1 MLQEKIRL
9 LAMVALGAVT
19 LQAMP
24 ASTNPSRITLPSGKK
39 IFVSGMNLAWK
50 NFANDV
56 GDTPLDT
63 VYFNKAMK
71 DIADSGGNCIRVWL
85 STNGTNDPKYNSQG
99 LVSGPGSQTIAN
111 IQKMLK
117 LTKKHNVLLM
127 PVLLTHNWVQNS
139 INSTILENNKKM
151 LKTEEGLQAYI
162 DNYLIPVVTAIG
174 NDPSLICWEIY
185 NEPEGMVMG
194 WSSPANTITEA
205 EVKRSVNW
213 IAAAIKDAVPG
224 VLVSNGAATIGHLS
238 WYKDDVLKSAG
249 GKENGTL
256 DFYMAHYYGW
266 NGTSNSPFT
275 KSYSHWN
282 LDKPLVIGEY
292 ASTDW
297 SQATSSSNP
306 MQDAAK
312 VDTLLT
318 YLNNVGYAG
327 GLGWQYQPD
336 AGDPWMKGFETFS
349 HSMME
354 VYRQDSNS
362 IKLDGTSSNTFVI
375 SVSANIGGSVKR
387 SVVGR
392 VDSSKSDTLTAIAG
406 KGYSFKGWS
415 GDTTA
420 TDPVLIIKVVVKDW
434 FLYANFEP
442 DPGTDLIRS
451 GDFSDPTMWGTWVNE
466 DEGNEA
472 TITINNGRAEIVIA
486 EADDKNHNIQLT
498 QGNIELDSGTT
509 YVVSFDAW
517 SSKEGREF
525 FVGLS
530 TQGTWHFQGGATV
543 ELGGSKKKYSVE
555 ITPDSSTDAGV
566 LQFNAGASTEPV
578 YIENVSMVVK
588 PISVINHPRLISRA
602 TSFKQVGHTIHWCAV
617 SNQATADLLDL
628 NGRVVKTVSKNGP
641 LSLKEIPSGLYLFR
655 INDGVNNRAFRVSRY

>member
-1 MLQEKIRL
+1 MLPKKIRL
-9 LAMVALGAVT
+9 LGLVIIGAVT

-24 ASTNPSRITLPSGKK
+24 AGSRITLPTGKK

-50 NFANDV
+50 NFAGDV

-63 VYFNKAMK
+63 VYFDKAMK

-99 LVSGPGSQTIAN
+99 LVSGPGSQTIPN
-111 IQKMLK
+111 IKKMLK
-117 LTKKHNVLLM
+117 LAKKHNILLM

-151 LKTEEGLQAYI
+151 LKTEEGLKAYI
-162 DNYLIPVVTAIG
+162 DNYLKPVVTEIG
-174 NDPSLICWEIY
+174 NDPNLICWEIY

-213 IAAAIKDAVPG
+213 IASAIKETVPE
-224 VLVSNGAATIGHLS
+224 VLVSNGAASIGHLS

-275 KSYSHWN
+275 KSYSNWT

-297 SQATSSSNP
+297 SQATSSSSP
-306 MQDAAK
+306 MQDAGK

-318 YLNNVGYAG
+318 YLNQAGYAG

-354 VYRQDSNS
+354 LFREDSNS
-362 IKLDGTSSNTFVI
+362 IKLDGISSNTFAI
-375 SVSANIGGSVKR
+375 SVSASNGGTVKR

-392 VDSSKSDTLTAIAG
+392 VEFGKSDTLTAVAA
-406 KGYSFKGWS
+406 KGYSFEGWS
-415 GDTTA
+415 GDTAA
-420 TDPVLIIKVVVKDW
+420 TNPVLVIKSVEKDW
-434 FLYANFEP
+434 SIHANFVP
-442 DPGTDLIRS
+442 DAGTNLIRD
-451 GDFSDPTMWGTWVNE
+451 GDFSDPTMWGTWVNK

-472 TITINNGRAEIVIA
+472 TITFSEGQAKIVITK
-486 EADDKNHNIQLT
+486 ADTLNYNIQLT
-498 QGNIELDSGTT
+498 QGNIALDSGVT
-509 YVVSFDAW
+509 YLVTFEAW
-517 SSKEGREF
+517 TSSRRPL

-530 TQGTWHFQGGATV
+530 TQGTWHFQGGAEV
-543 ELGGSKKKYSVE
+543 ELLDSKKKYE
-555 ITPDSSTDAGV
+555 IEIIPDSSTTAGV

-588 PISVINHPRLISRA
+588 TNSVRNHHRSINQTA
-602 TSFKQVGHTIHWCAV
+602 SFNQVGYLIRWSAV

-628 NGRVVKTVSKNGP
+628 NGRVIKTVSKNGP
-641 LSLKEIPSGLYLFR
+641 ISLKEVPSGLYLFR
-655 INDGVNNRAFRVSRY
+655 INDGVNSSAFRVSRY

>member
-1 MLQEKIRL
+1 MLPKKIRL
-9 LAMVALGAVT
+9 LGLVIIGAVT

-24 ASTNPSRITLPSGKK
+24 AGSRITLPNGKK
-39 IFVSGMNLAWK
+39 VFVSGMNLAWK

-63 VYFNKAMK
+63 VYFDKAMK

-99 LVSGPGSQTIAN
+99 LVSGPGSQTIPN
-111 IQKMLK
+111 IKKMLK
-117 LTKKHNVLLM
+117 LAKKHNILLM

-151 LKTEEGLQAYI
+151 LKTEEGLKAYI
-162 DNYLIPVVTAIG
+162 DNYLKPVVTEIG
-174 NDPSLICWEIY
+174 NDPNLICWEIY

-213 IAAAIKDAVPG
+213 IASAIKDAVPE
-224 VLVSNGAATIGHLS
+224 VLVSNGAASIGHLS

-266 NGTSNSPFT
+266 NGTSNSPFA
-275 KSYSHWN
+275 KSYSNWN

-297 SQATSSSNP
+297 SQATSSSSP
-306 MQDAAK
+306 MQDAGK

-318 YLNNVGYAG
+318 YLNQTGYAG

-354 VYRQDSNS
+354 LFREDSNS
-362 IKLDGTSSNTFVI
+362 IKLDGISSNTFAI
-375 SVSANIGGSVKR
+375 SVSASNGGTVKR
-387 SVVGR
+387 SAVGR
-392 VDSSKSDTLTAIAG
+392 VESGKSDTLTAVAA
-406 KGYSFKGWS
+406 KGYSFEGWS

-420 TDPVLIIKVVVKDW
+420 TNPVLVIKSVKKDW
-434 FLYANFEP
+434 SIHANFAP
-442 DPGTDLIRS
+442 DAGTNLIRS
-451 GDFSDPTMWGTWVNE
+451 GDFSDLTMWGTWVNE

-472 TITINNGRAEIVIA
+472 TITFSEGQAKIEITKT
-486 EADDKNHNIQLT
+486 DTFNYNIQLT
-498 QGNIELDSGTT
+498 QGNIALDSGVT
-509 YVVSFDAW
+509 YLVTFEAW
-517 SSKEGREF
+517 TSKQRPL

-530 TQGTWHFQGGATV
+530 TQGTWHFQGGAEV
-543 ELGGSKKKYSVE
+543 ELRDSKKKYEIE
-555 ITPDSSTDAGV
+555 ITPDSSTTAGV

-588 PISVINHPRLISRA
+588 TNSVRNHHRSINQTA
-602 TSFKQVGHTIHWCAV
+602 SFNQVGYLIRWSAV

-628 NGRVVKTVSKNGP
+628 NGRVIKTVSKNGP
-641 LSLKEIPSGLYLFR
+641 ISLKEVPSGLYLFR
-655 INDGVNNRAFRVSRY
+655 INDGVNSSAFRVSRY

>member
-1 MLQEKIRL
+1 MLPKKIRL
-9 LAMVALGAVT
+9 FSLVVLGAVT

-24 ASTNPSRITLPSGKK
+24 AGSRITLPNGKK

-63 VYFNKAMK
+63 AYFDKAMK

-85 STNGTNDPKYNSQG
+85 STNGTKDPKYNSDG
-99 LVSGPGSQTIAN
+99 LVSGPGSQTITN
-111 IQKMLK
+111 IKKMLK
-117 LTKKHNVLLM
+117 LAKKHNILLM
-127 PVLLTHNWVQNS
+127 PVLLTHNWVEKS

-151 LKTEEGLQAYI
+151 LKTEEGLKAYI
-162 DNYLIPVVTAIG
+162 DNYLIPVVTEIG
-174 NDPSLICWEIY
+174 NDPNLICWEIF

-238 WYKDDVLKSAG
+238 WYKDDVLKSVG

-297 SQATSSSNP
+297 SRSTSSSSP
-306 MQDAAK
+306 MQDAGK
-312 VDTLLT
+312 VDTLLV
-318 YLNNVGYAG
+318 YLNRTGYAG

-336 AGDPWMKGFETFS
+336 AGDPWMRGFETFS

-354 VYRQDSNS
+354 VYREDSNS
-362 IKLDGTSSNTFVI
+362 IKLDGISSNTFAI
-375 SVSANIGGSVKR
+375 SVSSSNGGTVKR
-387 SVVGR
+387 SLVGR
-392 VDSSKSDTLTAIAG
+392 VELGKSDTLTAIAAE
-406 KGYSFKGWS
+406 GYSFEGWS

-420 TDPVLIIKVVVKDW
+420 TDPVLIIKSVERDW
-434 FLYANFEP
+434 SLQANFVP
-442 DPGTDLIRS
+442 DAGTNLIKG
-451 GDFSDPTMWGTWVNE
+451 GDFSDPTLWGTWVNE
-466 DEGNEA
+466 EKGNEA
-472 TITINNGRAEIVIA
+472 TITISEGQAKIIITK
-486 EADDKNHNIQLT
+486 ADTLNYNIQLS
-498 QGNIELDSGTT
+498 QGGIKLDSGVT
-509 YVVSFDAW
+509 YLVTFEAW
-517 SSKEGREF
+517 SSERRPLY
-525 FVGLS
+525 VGLS
-530 TQGTWHFQGGATV
+530 TEGTWHFQGGSEI
-543 ELGGSKKKYSVE
+543 ELGTSKKKYDIE
-555 ITPDSSTDAGV
+555 ITPDSSTTAGI
-566 LQFNAGASTEPV
+566 LQFNAGASTKPV
-578 YIENVSMVVK
+578 YIDNVTMVIK
-588 PISVINHPRLISRA
+588 PSSVWKYIRSFNRT
-602 TSFKQVGHTIHWCAV
+602 TSFNQVGQMIHWSAV
-617 SNQATADLLDL
+617 SNQATADLLNL
-628 NGRVVKTVSKNGP
+628 NGRVIKTVSKNVP

-655 INDGVNNRAFRVSRY
+655 INDGINSRAFRVSRY